1 MAATRRFPKT
11 RRAASRSGA
20 SADHPYEGRSGVPPS
35 GGDDRSVQ
43 QVASEMW
50 SLTLDYARQEI
61 RDPVRGL
68 GSYLLWGS
76 LSMLLI
82 GIGMVLLAIGGLRA
96 LQTETGSTFTGSLS
110 WAPYGIVLAGAL
122 LVLGVVGVLMTR
134 GKK

>member
-1 MAATRRFPKT
+1 MPATPITPKPQPDK
-11 RRAASRSGA
+11 S
-20 SADHPYEGRSGVPPS
+20 VP
-35 GGDDRSVQ
+35 
-43 QVASEMW
+43 QVATELW
-50 SLTLDYARQEI
+50 NLTVDYAKQEI

-82 GIGMVLLAIGGLRA
+82 GLGAVLLAIGGLRA

-110 WAPYGIVLAGAL
+110 WAPYGIVLAGAVI
-122 LVLGVVGVLMTR
+122 VLGIVGTVMTR